1 MPIYTLPELKLIF
14 RFISMKNVHFAL
26 DGWICFDGSCRF
38 AQSGLVSVEGGNGRG
53 KKKETYTLS
62 DDCISFYCIHY
73 LITIILIGKKYI
85 YTNKL
90 NLITGIF
97 QIVRKQWATYDIVC
111 FECL

>member
-1 MPIYTLPELKLIF
+1 MDRYGFFFFLDRYVLMVDAGLPSQGLFQLKVK
-14 RFISMKNVHFAL
+14 M
-26 DGWICFDGSCRF
+26 
-38 AQSGLVSVEGGNGRG
+38 EEG
-53 KKKETYTLS
+53 KKKEIYTPA

-97 QIVRKQWATYDIVC
+97 QMVRKQWATYI
-111 FECL
+111 

>member
-1 MPIYTLPELKLIF
+1 MDGYVLMVHAGLPSQGLFQLK
-14 RFISMKNVHFAL
+14 
-26 DGWICFDGSCRF
+26 
-38 AQSGLVSVEGGNGRG
+38 VEMEEG